1 MNSYCVRLA
10 NHRDFHG
17 TMRLAMQLFHSIEF
31 RNSRTEFRIR
41 VEPNRDS
48 ACSRTSESQVSWWTW
63 RMSWWK
69 WHSVVN
75 FHYSISMRCTSFNF
89 LCSRPVTRFM
99 QSRGDIKHCHR
110 LLRSIWMFHLVR
122 SPSAASFTE
131 LNSNKYAKVRRRR
144 GRIIHYASDVIGV
157 NQWQI
162 RLLTKET
169 LVSTRWTF
177 IASIGDWMDHI
188 DLIMAG

>member
-1 MNSYCVRLA
+1 
-10 NHRDFHG
+10 
-17 TMRLAMQLFHSIEF
+17 
-31 RNSRTEFRIR
+31 
-41 VEPNRDS
+41 
-48 ACSRTSESQVSWWTW
+48 
-63 RMSWWK
+63 
-69 WHSVVN
+69 
-75 FHYSISMRCTSFNF
+75 
-89 LCSRPVTRFM
+89 
-99 QSRGDIKHCHR
+99 
-110 LLRSIWMFHLVR
+110 MFHLVR